1 MMMRLGVKMM
11 VLQWAGYCWAACLA
25 KGEEANYRD
34 GGGGSQLIIFQ
45 YDQTMRLLGRSGEYS
60 NSSKTKE
67 MKGAM
72 SFGRYWSR
80 HWGPQFNDTD
90 IFKGGGQVEES
101 LISTWPQVMV
111 SETRPRDDVRD
122 RSRRTLRPYWSSSW
136 EQHRRLVG
144 DVQGNYMQN
153 MNTSSSGEGRR
164 GRGLL
169 GRIYEG
175 LFAMTHA
182 QLHPAHHRP
191 VRVLVVDQSGHG
203 HSRSVQG
210 AIDQVRLDNKFRIQI
225 IIHPGIY
232 REKVYVPYRKPF
244 ITFQGSGRQNTVI
257 TWNSRAGDKNQGGE
271 ILGTFGSA
279 SVAIDSDYFVARDI
293 TFQNTSP
300 PPLPG
305 AQGMQA
311 VALRISGDKAAFID
325 CRMLGAQ
332 DTLFDHVGRHFF
344 LRCYIEGAIDFIFG
358 DGRSLY
364 LDCEL
369 HANAVTYGA
378 VAASQRN
385 SANDNTGFSFVQ
397 CKITGTGLLYLGRAW
412 GQYARILFAYCYFE
426 NIIIPDGWYDWGD
439 TTRRETVFF
448 GEYKCWGPGAQP
460 RWRVSWSRKLSFQ
473 EARPF
478 LSLGFING
486 HKWFNI
492 LA

>member
-1 MMMRLGVKMM
+1 MGRL
-11 VLQWAGYCWAACLA
+11 Y
-25 KGEEANYRD
+25 E
-34 GGGGSQLIIFQ
+34 QLF
-45 YDQTMRLLGRSGEYS
+45 
-60 NSSKTKE
+60 
-67 MKGAM
+67 
-72 SFGRYWSR
+72 
-80 HWGPQFNDTD
+80 
-90 IFKGGGQVEES
+90 V
-101 LISTWPQVMV
+101 
-111 SETRPRDDVRD
+111 
-122 RSRRTLRPYWSSSW
+122 
-136 EQHRRLVG
+136 
-144 DVQGNYMQN
+144 
-153 MNTSSSGEGRR
+153 
-164 GRGLL
+164 
-169 GRIYEG
+169 
-175 LFAMTHA
+175 MTHTRI
-182 QLHPAHHRP
+182 HPPHHRP
-191 VRVLVVDQSGHG
+191 LRVLVVDQSGHG
-203 HSRSVQG
+203 HARTVQG
-210 AIDQVRLDNKFRIQI
+210 AIDLVRIDNKYRIHI
-225 IIHPGIY
+225 IIRPGIY
-232 REKVYVPYRKPF
+232 KEKVYVPYRKPF
-244 ITFQGSGRQNTVI
+244 ITFQGSGSQRTTI
-257 TWNSRAGDKNQGGE
+257 TWNSRASDRNQGGE

-279 SVAIDSDYFVARDI
+279 SIAIDSDYFVARDI

-332 DTLFDHVGRHFF
+332 DTLFDHIGRHFF

-385 SANDNTGFSFVQ
+385 SASDNTGFSFVQ
-397 CKITGTGLLYLGRAW
+397 CKITGSGLLYLGRAW
-412 GQYARILFAYCYFE
+412 GQYARILFAFCYFD

-439 TTRRETVFF
+439 TSRRETVFF

-460 RWRVSWSRKLSFQ
+460 RWRVSWSRQLTFQ